1 MRRRKSILY
10 LVNRSILK
18 DDIKEKIAE
27 KKMEDPNISNFI
39 DVKLYQE
46 LENDLKGN
54 EKEAAKN
61 GGEGK
66 KEKDGA
72 HAYKGME
79 TDSMKYDCVVCDEC
93 HYFLTD
99 SNYNVDTSLSFRWV
113 QDCFSHKVRIFM
125 SATIDDIMAYIWAY
139 DYDWKWGDGGPK
151 YYLCKPELE
160 KWKGG
165 NGKIGSLP
173 LRSKYYEYPMEKN
186 YKYIDI
192 HIRDNIRN
200 KEEIAND
207 IVEVIDKTSKKEK
220 WLIFVDSVRL
230 GEILEKRLSGK
241 KAIFISS
248 QNKRDEEKAGVVKG
262 ITAKE
267 TMTMQIII
275 ATSVLDNGINI
286 KDDKLRNVILMADT
300 ETEFIQML
308 GRKRKDQENLNVYLY
323 PRDKEHF
330 KNRQRAVGKKLK
342 IASEYIGSLEWY
354 KNKFK
359 VDGYKED
366 VAIEHLHIEWMRNM
380 AENRI
385 AVEDAKGLFNVYGGT
400 LYLNLLAYQ
409 NVKNLYKYYG
419 EMVEEFDKYGKYAF
433 VKRQLSWLGKKD
445 EEIREMIEGLQSI
458 KEDACR
464 KNVIERI
471 SKEDV
476 LNQPMSKKASTS
488 MKIGIKED
496 LMYLINCAKDKE
508 RYKTV
513 LDNVSKSDRPLTKND
528 MLFLSEHCGIPYEVK
543 YIKGKGNEEGIY
555 IFSEIIQPENPKK

>member
-1 MRRRKSILY
+1 MYIGDLIGEEYIEWEEYSDTYNVCYDKPSWDDEERGSCIFISSATGSGKTHFILNKWLEYMMRRRKSILY

-192 HIRDNIRN
+192 HIRDN
-200 KEEIAND
+200 
-207 IVEVIDKTSKKEK
+207 
-220 WLIFVDSVRL
+220 
-230 GEILEKRLSGK
+230 
-241 KAIFISS
+241 
-248 QNKRDEEKAGVVKG
+248 
-262 ITAKE
+262 
-267 TMTMQIII
+267 
-275 ATSVLDNGINI
+275 
-286 KDDKLRNVILMADT
+286 
-300 ETEFIQML
+300 
-308 GRKRKDQENLNVYLY
+308 
-323 PRDKEHF
+323 
-330 KNRQRAVGKKLK
+330 
-342 IASEYIGSLEWY
+342 
-354 KNKFK
+354 
-359 VDGYKED
+359 
-366 VAIEHLHIEWMRNM
+366 
-380 AENRI
+380 
-385 AVEDAKGLFNVYGGT
+385 
-400 LYLNLLAYQ
+400 
-409 NVKNLYKYYG
+409 
-419 EMVEEFDKYGKYAF
+419 
-433 VKRQLSWLGKKD
+433 
-445 EEIREMIEGLQSI
+445 
-458 KEDACR
+458 
-464 KNVIERI
+464 
-471 SKEDV
+471 
-476 LNQPMSKKASTS
+476 
-488 MKIGIKED
+488 KIGR
-496 LMYLINCAKDKE
+496 AH
-508 RYKTV
+508 V
-513 LDNVSKSDRPLTKND
+513 
-528 MLFLSEHCGIPYEVK
+528 
-543 YIKGKGNEEGIY
+543 
-555 IFSEIIQPENPKK
+555 